1 MMKASRI
8 LVEKIKEF
16 EGFRSTAYKCSA
28 GVLTIGYGHTTGVKQ
43 GQKMTKEEAD
53 RLLLRDLIPYEAFVD
68 KLNVTSQQHKF
79 DALVDFC
86 YNLGCAALESS
97 TLLKKIRACRP
108 DAEIRAEFERWVY
121 ATVGGKKTKLPG
133 LVTRRKWEAD
143 RFFNLV

>member
-16 EGFRSTAYKCSA
+16 EGFRSTAYKCPA

>member
-16 EGFRSTAYKCSA
+16 EGFRSTAYKCPA
-28 GVLTIGYGHTTGVKQ
+28 GVLSIGYGHTAGVKI

-53 RLLLRDLIPYEAFVD
+53 RLLLRDLIPYESFVD

-86 YNLGCAALESS
+86 YNLGCASLESS

>member
-16 EGFRSTAYKCSA
+16 EGFRSTAYKCPA

-133 LVTRRKWEAD
+133 LVSRRKWEAD